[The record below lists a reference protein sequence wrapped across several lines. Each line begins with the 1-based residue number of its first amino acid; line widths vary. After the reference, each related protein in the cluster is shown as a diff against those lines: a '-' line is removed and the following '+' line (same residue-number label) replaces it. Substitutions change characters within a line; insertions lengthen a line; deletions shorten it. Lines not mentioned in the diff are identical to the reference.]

1 MNKPAVKR
9 VFLCIFC
16 VFLIPVSHAQNKV
29 VVIPL
34 GGEKQNLIMLPQMEL
49 ASVNAN
55 GEIVFAT
62 PGIDVLGS
70 DKQPGVIG
78 GIYRIDLNRDISMYT
93 AQVTLGHL
101 QQGSQVVAGEARVE
115 RDVTNAQRV
124 FVDTNDSSG
133 ENADLPFNLLVVC
146 PPQS

>member
-9 VFLCIFC
+9 VYLCIFS

-29 VVIPL
+29 VVISL
-34 GGEKQNLIMLPQMEL
+34 GGERQNLSMLPQMEL

-78 GIYRIDLNRDISMYT
+78 GI
-93 AQVTLGHL
+93 
-101 QQGSQVVAGEARVE
+101 
-115 RDVTNAQRV
+115 
-124 FVDTNDSSG
+124 
-133 ENADLPFNLLVVC
+133 
-146 PPQS
+146 